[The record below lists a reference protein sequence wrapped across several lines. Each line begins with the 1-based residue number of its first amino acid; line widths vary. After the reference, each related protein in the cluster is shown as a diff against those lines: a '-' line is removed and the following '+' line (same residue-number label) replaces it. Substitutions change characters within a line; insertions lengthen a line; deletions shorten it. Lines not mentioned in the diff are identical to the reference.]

1 MWSKAI
7 GRCGHA
13 ISGAMAFEATEARAR
28 SGVGNLGKRPKAI
41 EAAAAATLSLV
52 LAACVNIPA
61 NTGLPLEFESAERP
75 AAANAFPN
83 WPYPPEVI
91 ETSLLADLNA
101 MNFEIVTD
109 KRTAYGTS
117 GARSVELKF
126 PNAPG
131 ERKVI
136 RFKWKDMPRKATTDA
151 TALEAQN
158 DSPRRQIAAYQIQ
171 KFFLDPEDYVVPPAF
186 AYCVSLALH
195 DERRAGTSRPTLPD
209 SNCVLGLVQVWLL
222 DVGFDDSLYEETRFV
237 SDPTYA
243 YYLANFNLYTYLI
256 DFGDPKWSNF
266 LVSKDPDRQQIFA
279 PDNDISF
286 GELLRLPL
294 VDGWNVIFVPAL
306 RRDSI
311 ERLRKLRRE
320 DLDQLGVVA
329 QLEKDASG
337 TYRSVPPGENLYP
350 NEGVRVAGDTVQ
362 LGLARFEIEAVWKR
376 MQTLLARVDSGEI
389 PLF

>member
-41 EAAAAATLSLV
+41 EAAAAVTLSLV

-256 DFGDPKWSNF
+256 DFGDPKRSNF
-266 LVSKDPDRQQIFA
+266 LVSKDPDRRQIFA

>member
-1 MWSKAI
+1 MWSKSI

-13 ISGAMAFEATEARAR
+13 ISSAMAFEAPGDRVR
-28 SGVGNLGKRPKAI
+28 SGGWRVCKRAKGI
-41 EAAAAATLSLV
+41 TGAAGIA
-52 LAACVNIPA
+52 LALALAGCVNIPA
-61 NTGLPLEFESAERP
+61 NTGLPLEFDSAERP
-75 AAANAFPN
+75 EAANAFPN

-91 ETSLLADLNA
+91 ETRLIEDLNA

-117 GARSVELKF
+117 GARSVELRF
-126 PNAPG
+126 PDAPG

-171 KFFLDPEDYVVPPAF
+171 KLFLDPEDYVVPPAF

-195 DERRAGTSRPTLPD
+195 DERRAGTSKPTLPG

-222 DVGFDDSLYEETRFV
+222 DVGFDDSLYEEARFV

-256 DFGDPKWSNF
+256 DFADPKKSNF
-266 LVSKDPDRQQIFA
+266 LVSKDPDRRQIFA

-286 GELLRLPL
+286 EELLRLPL

-329 QLEKDASG
+329 QLEKDDSG
-337 TYRSVPPGENLYP
+337 TYRSVRPGENLYP
-350 NEGVRVAGDTVQ
+350 NEGVRISGNTVQ

-376 MQTLLARVDSGEI
+376 MQDLLARVESGEI

>member
-13 ISGAMAFEATEARAR
+13 ISGVMVFEATEGRAR

-256 DFGDPKWSNF
+256 DFGDPKRSNF
-266 LVSKDPDRQQIFA
+266 LVSKDPDRRQIFA